1 MTLQSRLFW
10 PLAAACFVTQLAA
23 GDDTRQAEDT
33 LQEIVVTATLRSTS
47 VAELPQSVTVLD
59 QETLR
64 AAGVQQ
70 FEDVLGQIPDLNWA
84 SGTSLPRFFQ
94 LRGIGEVE
102 QYQGAPNPSVGFL
115 IDDIDFSGVG
125 MPATLFDTQQI
136 EVLRGPQGTT
146 YGASALAGLISVRT
160 ADPGTDFVLNS
171 EITGATY
178 DTRAA
183 GLVIGDGRA
192 DDSLGWRFV
201 AQQYQSDGFR
211 HNEYLDENS
220 TNGLDEETLRGKLH
234 WQVTDAL
241 QADLTLMHVNIDDGY
256 DAWSIYN
263 TYTTYSNE
271 PGRDAQLSNGAALRL
286 VADIGGAQLRSVTS
300 TASSKIV
307 YSFDGDWG
315 NDPFWLAA
323 TGHAPYDYF
332 QSDNRKRR
340 TLAEDLRLIGD
351 PSNELFGRLRWLAGV
366 YVLRLT
372 ESDKQVFTWDAYDA
386 GPTGGPGAGSSELNS
401 QYGATNVALYGSLD
415 ADLGPRTTLSG
426 GLRVEQRVANYSDSA
441 DVDTPFPEERNHMI
455 GGNLSWTRSTG
466 DGGHVYV
473 TLARGYKGG
482 GFNIGSGILSEQR
495 EFGPESLWSAETGF
509 KFARSDSPFELQTD
523 VFYMRRQNMQAYLSE
538 QLQQNNPLNY
548 VFYTQNASAGENYG
562 LEAEVNYRIDS
573 RWQISGSGSLLRT
586 SYMDVRGLFST
597 LDLDGR
603 AQPFAPSYKVSAAV
617 EYHHPTGL
625 FARLDA
631 SAIGSF
637 YYYTSD
643 AQASRAYNL
652 ENVRVGYQRGS
663 WTTSVWVRNLFDAR
677 YAQNGF
683 YFGLIPP
690 NYPNQS
696 FLQLGDPRQVGITV
710 NYQLRP
716 SRR

>member
-1 MTLQSRLFW
+1 MTFHSRWVW
-10 PLAAACFVTQLAA
+10 PLMSCYLVSGAVPA
-23 GDDTRQAEDT
+23 AEDT
-33 LQEIVVTATLRSTS
+33 PAADDVLQEIVVTATLRSVG

-59 QETLR
+59 ANTLR
-64 AAGVQQ
+64 TAGVQH
-70 FEDVLGQIPDLNWA
+70 FEDVLSLIPDLNWA
-84 SGTSLPRFFQ
+84 AGTSLPRFFQ

-136 EVLRGPQGTT
+136 EVLRGPQGTI
-146 YGASALAGLISVRT
+146 YGANALAGLISVRT
-160 ADPGTDFVLNS
+160 ADPGKDFVLNS

-178 DTRAA
+178 DTRAV
-183 GLVIGDGRA
+183 GLVVGDGFA
-192 DDSLGWRFV
+192 DGAAGWRLA
-201 AQQYQSDGFR
+201 AQQYLSDGFR
-211 HNEYLDENS
+211 HNAYLNENS
-220 TNGLDEETLRGKLH
+220 TNGLDEGTVRAKLH
-234 WQVTDAL
+234 WQLTDAL
-241 QADLTLMHVNIDDGY
+241 QGDLTLMHVNIDDGY

-286 VADIGGAQLRSVTS
+286 VASIGGAQLRSVTS
-300 TASSKIV
+300 TADSKIV

-315 NDPFWLAA
+315 NDPLWLAT
-323 TGHAPYDYF
+323 TGYAPYDYF

-351 PSNELFGRLRWLAGV
+351 PSNQLFGRLRWLVGA
-366 YVLRLT
+366 YALRLT
-372 ESDKQVFTWDAYDA
+372 ESDRQLFVWDAYDA
-386 GPTGGPGAGSSELNS
+386 GPTGGPGAGSSGLS
-401 QYGATNVALYGSLD
+401 SHYGATNIALYGSLD
-415 ADLGPRTTLSG
+415 ADVGARGTLSG
-426 GLRVEQRVANYSDSA
+426 GLRVEQRVADYSDSS
-441 DVDTPFPEERNHMI
+441 DVATPFPRETNHMI
-455 GGNLSWTRSTG
+455 GGNLSWTQRIG
-466 DGGHVYV
+466 DGEHLYA

-495 EFGPESLWSAETGF
+495 EFGPESLWSAETGL
-509 KFARSDSPFELQTD
+509 KVARPEFSLQAD
-523 VFYMRRQNMQAYLSE
+523 VFYMRRQNMQVYLSE

-548 VFYTQNASAGENYG
+548 VFYTQNASNGENYG
-562 LEAEVNYRIDS
+562 LEGEASYRINS

-586 SYMDVRGLFST
+586 RYLEVGGLFST
-597 LDLDGR
+597 LGLDGR
-603 AQPFAPSYKVSAAV
+603 AQPFAPGYKLSAAL
-617 EYHHPTGL
+617 EYHHPSGW

-643 AQASRAYNL
+643 SQASSAYNL
-652 ENVRVGYQRGS
+652 ENARIGYARNS
-663 WTTSVWVRNLFDAR
+663 WTISTWVRNLFDAR

-683 YFGLIPP
+683 YFGLVPP

-696 FLQLGDPRQVGITV
+696 FLQLGDPRQVGVTV
-710 NYQLRP
+710 SYQLHP
-716 SRR
+716 

>member
-1 MTLQSRLFW
+1 MTFHSRWVW
-10 PLAAACFVTQLAA
+10 PLMSCYLVSGAAPA
-23 GDDTRQAEDT
+23 AEDT
-33 LQEIVVTATLRSTS
+33 PAADDVLQEIVVTATLRSVG

-59 QETLR
+59 ANTLR
-64 AAGVQQ
+64 TAGVQH
-70 FEDVLGQIPDLNWA
+70 FEDVLSLIPDLNWA
-84 SGTSLPRFFQ
+84 AGTSLPRFFQ

-136 EVLRGPQGTT
+136 EVLRGPQGTI
-146 YGASALAGLISVRT
+146 YGANALAGLISVRT
-160 ADPGTDFVLNS
+160 ADPGKDFVLNS

-178 DTRAA
+178 DTRAV
-183 GLVIGDGRA
+183 GLVVGDGFA
-192 DDSLGWRFV
+192 DGAAGWRLA
-201 AQQYQSDGFR
+201 AQQYLSDGFR
-211 HNEYLDENS
+211 HNAYLNENS
-220 TNGLDEETLRGKLH
+220 TNGLDEGTVRAKLH
-234 WQVTDAL
+234 WQLTDAL
-241 QADLTLMHVNIDDGY
+241 QGDLTLMHVNIDDGY

-286 VADIGGAQLRSVTS
+286 VASIGGAQLRSVTS
-300 TASSKIV
+300 TADSKIV

-315 NDPFWLAA
+315 NDPLWLAT
-323 TGHAPYDYF
+323 TGYAPYDYF

-351 PSNELFGRLRWLAGV
+351 PSNQLFGRLRWLVGA
-366 YVLRLT
+366 YALRLT
-372 ESDKQVFTWDAYDA
+372 ESDRQLFVWDAYDA
-386 GPTGGPGAGSSELNS
+386 GPTGGPGAGSSGLS
-401 QYGATNVALYGSLD
+401 SHYGATNIALYGSLD
-415 ADLGPRTTLSG
+415 ADVGARGTLSG
-426 GLRVEQRVANYSDSA
+426 GLRVEQRVADYSDSS
-441 DVDTPFPEERNHMI
+441 DVATPFPRETNHMI
-455 GGNLSWTRSTG
+455 GGNLSWTQRIG
-466 DGGHVYV
+466 DGEHLYA

-495 EFGPESLWSAETGF
+495 EFGPESLWSAETGL
-509 KFARSDSPFELQTD
+509 KVARPEFSLQAD
-523 VFYMRRQNMQAYLSE
+523 VFYMRRQNMQVYLSE

-548 VFYTQNASAGENYG
+548 VFYTQNASNGENYG
-562 LEAEVNYRIDS
+562 LEGEASYRINS

-586 SYMDVRGLFST
+586 RYLEVGGLFST
-597 LDLDGR
+597 LGLDGR
-603 AQPFAPSYKVSAAV
+603 AQPFAPGYKLSAAL
-617 EYHHPTGL
+617 EYHHPSGW

-643 AQASRAYNL
+643 SQASSAYNL
-652 ENVRVGYQRGS
+652 ENARIGYARNS
-663 WTTSVWVRNLFDAR
+663 WTISTWVRNLFDAR

-683 YFGLIPP
+683 YFGLVPP

-696 FLQLGDPRQVGITV
+696 FLQLGDPRQVGVTV
-710 NYQLRP
+710 SYQLHP
-716 SRR
+716 